1 LAAVEGE
8 GIHFIYIKLIWTSVA
23 EVVSF
28 VSESLSRTPG
38 MLSLEL
44 PVRAIKEVCCHVMS
58 EGREVYRNNRR
69 FSFINASRF
78 VG

>member
-1 LAAVEGE
+1 M
-8 GIHFIYIKLIWTSVA
+8 
-23 EVVSF
+23 SF
-28 VSESLSRTPG
+28 VSESLSGTPG

-58 EGREVYRNNRR
+58 EGREVYRNNGR